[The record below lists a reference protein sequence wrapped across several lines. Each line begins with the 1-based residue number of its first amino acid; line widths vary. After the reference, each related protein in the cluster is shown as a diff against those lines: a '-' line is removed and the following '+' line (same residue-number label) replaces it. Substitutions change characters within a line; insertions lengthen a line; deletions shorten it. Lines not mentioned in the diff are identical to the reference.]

1 MATRPAKRAASPRR
15 ATPPADLAVSSS
27 ALLSSRS
34 GELTEFEYG
43 MNIAWNAFERWRIRC
58 MAAAG
63 IQDLTAHDV
72 TILHRVNHQARHK
85 RLADICFTLNIEDTH
100 VVSYSLRKLVN
111 AGLVESEKRGK
122 EAYFITTARGRE
134 VCERYRQL
142 RETFLVS
149 ALTSDPDALF
159 ELGELGRF
167 LRVLSG
173 LYDQAAR
180 GVSTL

>member
-1 MATRPAKRAASPRR
+1 MATRPSKRNPSGARR
-15 ATPPADLAVSSS
+15 ADHAVSSA
-27 ALLSSRS
+27 ALLSERS
-34 GELTEFEYG
+34 VELTEFEYG

-58 MAAAG
+58 MTAAG

-100 VVSYSLRKLVN
+100 VVSYSLRKLVH

-122 EAYFITTARGRE
+122 EAFFITTPRGRE
-134 VCERYRQL
+134 ACERYREL
-142 RETFLVS
+142 REKFLVS
-149 ALTSDPDALF
+149 ALAPDAEARF
-159 ELGELGRF
+159 ELGELGRV

>member
-1 MATRPAKRAASPRR
+1 MATRPSKRTPTGSRR
-15 ATPPADLAVSSS
+15 ATSADHAVSSA
-27 ALLSSRS
+27 ALLSERS
-34 GELTEFEYG
+34 VELTEFEYG

-58 MAAAG
+58 MTAAG

-100 VVSYSLRKLVN
+100 VVSYSLRKLAG

-122 EAYFITTARGRE
+122 EVFFITTARGRE
-134 VCERYRQL
+134 ACERYRDL
-142 RETFLVS
+142 REKFLVAALAPDES
-149 ALTSDPDALF
+149 ARA
-159 ELGELGRF
+159 ELDELARF